1 MPVILLDGRLKHP
14 MATLLAASLGQV
26 LLKFIIGNILEVK
39 LIERDREMNIHP
51 VWIILG
57 LTYFGYTWGPL
68 GALMSVPMLA
78 MVKSGALAFRGED
91 TDTEAEALVPVLAET
106 FLACFEGRVAVWAR

>member
-1 MPVILLDGRLKHP
+1 MVLPLPVILLDGRLKYP
-14 MATLLAASLGQV
+14 MFTLSFATLGQV

-39 LIERDREMNIHP
+39 LIERDREMSIHP

-57 LTYFGYTWGPL
+57 LTYFGYIWGPL

-78 MVKSGALAFRGED
+78 MVKTAVFAALTSDLKEPVSPVGEEGADKAR
-91 TDTEAEALVPVLAET
+91 
-106 FLACFEGRVAVWAR
+106 AV